1 MLDYVD
7 YILNKP
13 EVDVIELDK
22 NDQMVINEEKDFL
35 PENFDVESV
44 AGYTSFLNNKMNEE
58 FPEHYVRNMSRL
70 IRKTVLET
78 YMEIFNNISDKNNV
92 TFIDIYKYAENDFR
106 FKSKLNEALRN
117 RSLNIKNYSKL

>member
-13 EVDVIELDK
+13 EVEVIELDK

-35 PENFDVESV
+35 PENFDVESIV
-44 AGYTSFLNNKMNEE
+44 GYTTFLNNKINEDS
-58 FPEHYVRNMSRL
+58 PEHYVRNMNRL
-70 IRKTVLET
+70 IRKTVLDT
-78 YMEIFNNISDKNNV
+78 YMEIFNNISGKNNV

-117 RSLNIKNYSKL
+117 RSLNIKNYSNL

>member
-35 PENFDVESV
+35 PENFDVESI
-44 AGYTSFLNNKMNEE
+44 AGYTSFLNNKMNEDSS
-58 FPEHYVRNMSRL
+58 EHYVRNMSRL

>member
-22 NDQMVINEEKDFL
+22 NDQIVINEEKDFL
-35 PENFDVESV
+35 PENFDVESI

-70 IRKTVLET
+70 IRKSLLDAYIEV
-78 YMEIFNNISDKNNV
+78 FNNINNKTGL
-92 TFIDIYKYAENDFR
+92 TFVDIYKHAENDFR

-117 RSLNIKNYSKL
+117 RSLNIKNYSNL

>member
-1 MLDYVD
+1 MLNYVD

-13 EVDVIELDK
+13 EVDVIKLDK

-35 PENFDVESV
+35 PENFDVESIV
-44 AGYTSFLNNKMNEE
+44 GYTSFLNDKMNKE

-70 IRKTVLET
+70 IRKTVLDT
-78 YMEIFNNISDKNNV
+78 YMEIFNNINDKTNLAFV
-92 TFIDIYKYAENDFR
+92 DIYKHAENNFR

-117 RSLNIKNYSKL
+117 RSLNIKNRSNL